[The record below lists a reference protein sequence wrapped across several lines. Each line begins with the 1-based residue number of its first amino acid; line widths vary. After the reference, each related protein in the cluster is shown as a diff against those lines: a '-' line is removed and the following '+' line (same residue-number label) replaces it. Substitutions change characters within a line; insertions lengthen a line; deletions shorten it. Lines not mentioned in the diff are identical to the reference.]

1 MMVFH
6 ALTAVFTGY
15 LQAVERFTWPALVGI
30 PFNVVMIIAIIIS
43 GVSFGIAGVAVGSVL
58 ATACQIMVMLPGL
71 IRVKYSYQLLIDW
84 KDPGFR
90 QVGKLIVPILLAT
103 GAGQLGIIVNRM
115 LASGLA
121 EGSISALNFGTRLTQ
136 LPLGIFIMAVT
147 TVLYPTFS
155 QMAAHR
161 DMHGLR
167 RAMIA
172 GVRSSIF

>member
-1 MMVFH
+1 
-6 ALTAVFTGY
+6 
-15 LQAVERFTWPALVGI
+15 
-30 PFNVVMIIAIIIS
+30 
-43 GVSFGIAGVAVGSVL
+43 
-58 ATACQIMVMLPGL
+58 
-71 IRVKYSYQLLIDW
+71 

-90 QVGKLIVPILLAT
+90 QVGKLLVPILLAT

-172 GVRSSIF
+172 GVRSSIFLTIPMAVGLIVLREPIVR